1 MELDKYGPVPA
12 RNYDY
17 VVCSNCGAEFQPQ
30 VTRCIDCGASTVPP
44 GTATAEVR
52 RHTLSRDAEVVSLR
66 IDEDLEWLEDL
77 QKRFASHGIASRIEP
92 IEGTSSRHPRHEI
105 CVAEKDARRAYELD
119 QKVLRERLGNE
130 AAGLAEIPPPGVCP
144 VCKARLPIGAVECR
158 GCGLVLADPDAE
170 LDEDD
175 EDFPRLSNLEV
186 VQSFYDGLR
195 DGDEKLILGILH
207 PDVEWIQNEGFPG
220 GGSYTGAETVL
231 DEVFARLGEEWQD
244 WQAAV
249 GRWLNAGDSV
259 VALGAYRGTF
269 RQTGKPVQ
277 AAFAHVYWLEKGRI
291 VRFEQYADTAKIAE
305 ACAGG

>member
-1 MELDKYGPVPA
+1 LELDKYGPVPA

-44 GTATAEVR
+44 GTATSEVR

>member
-1 MELDKYGPVPA
+1 VPA
-12 RNYDY
+12 RYYDY
-17 VVCSNCGAEFQPQ
+17 VICSNCGAEFQPH
-30 VTRCIDCGASTVPP
+30 VTRCIDCGAATVPP
-44 GTATAEVR
+44 GAARAVPR
-52 RHTLSRDAEVVSLR
+52 RHVLPQDAEVVSIR

-92 IEGTSSRHPRHEI
+92 IEGSSSRHPRHEI
-105 CVAEKDARRAYELD
+105 FVAEKDARRAYEID
-119 QKVLRERLGNE
+119 QKMLRERLGNE
-130 AAGLAEIPPPGVCP
+130 AAGLVEIPSPGICP
-144 VCKARLPIGAVECR
+144 ICKARLPIGAVECR
-158 GCGLVLADPDAE
+158 GCGLVLADADTE
-170 LDEDD
+170 LDD
-175 EDFPRLSNLEV
+175 EDSGLPSNLEIV
-186 VQSFYDGLR
+186 ERFYDALKA
-195 DGDEKLILGILH
+195 GDEELILGILH

-269 RQTGKPVQ
+269 RQTGRPMQ

-291 VRFEQYADTAKIAE
+291 VRFEQYADTAKVAE
-305 ACAGG
+305 ACEP

>member
-44 GTATAEVR
+44 GTATSEVR